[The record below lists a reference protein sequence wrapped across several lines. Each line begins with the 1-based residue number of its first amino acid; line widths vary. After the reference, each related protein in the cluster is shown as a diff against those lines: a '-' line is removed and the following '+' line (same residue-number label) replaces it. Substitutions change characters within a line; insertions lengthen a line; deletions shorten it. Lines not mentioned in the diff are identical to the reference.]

1 MTRSPIELFWT
12 AKKNK
17 FCKILWN
24 TFLTNLYII
33 LLWIS
38 SSVPPSPN
46 WSHCSVVGCLAKNG
60 NCFLEYFTFH
70 IQISQKIWDSNGLGI
85 DWRTSTK
92 LLSEGKNQHL
102 WQVSDFPL
110 PTRDMVFKK
119 FYDQYFVPVLVFTRS
134 DRGQGKGTITTTFG
148 SLNLFQLILHRF
160 WVFTLAHI
168 LGF

>member
-1 MTRSPIELFWT
+1 M
-12 AKKNK
+12 
-17 FCKILWN
+17 
-24 TFLTNLYII
+24 
-33 LLWIS
+33 
-38 SSVPPSPN
+38 PPSPN

-134 DRGQGKGTITTTFG
+134 DRGQGGEGAGDHYHHIRPVKSCLTDFTQILPLIKRYISTDFG
-148 SLNLFQLILHRF
+148 F
-160 WVFTLAHI
+160 
-168 LGF
+168 